1 MYKANAQR
9 VKVSKKF
16 ENYDDYLLSLEMTA
30 EIEEFKAIDLQRIAQ
45 LTNKSNQFNLTTK
58 RYTQNEIEKISSD
71 GNYITL
77 CGRLRDKF
85 GDNGIVSVVIGRKE
99 NDALHIDL
107 WLMSCRVLKRNME
120 YAMLDC
126 LVSEAKLQGIRKIYG
141 YYLKTKKNSMVKS
154 LFSDFG
160 FEKISEDIEENTVW
174 EMDIK
179 NYIPKNKL
187 ITVKQTQKV

>member
-30 EIEEFKAIDLQRIAQ
+30 EIEEFKSIDLQRITQ

-77 CGRLRDKF
+77 CGRLKDNF
-85 GDNGIVSVVIGRKE
+85 GDNGIVSVIIGRKE
-99 NDALHIDL
+99 NDILHIDL

-126 LVSEAKLQGIRKIYG
+126 LVSEAKLHGIRNIYG
-141 YYLKTKKNSMVKS
+141 YYLKTKKNNMVKS

-179 NYIPKNKL
+179 NYIPKNNL